1 MTKSNWIFLNFRELK
16 INRANPPSKNKHKQT
31 KTTYIFTEGPL
42 PLNAFQSNAT
52 DACNRTNVIGC
63 WLRAIWRTRSPSSH
77 PPPQLSGSS
86 LGVLKFLK
94 WYGQGR
100 CHIRHKGSL
109 SPRVP
114 PRSAVPAASAI
125 GPTKG
130 SLREPPKTKLTFPQE
145 SSSRGPRD
153 GLVTEWTGNA
163 NSSEITALLS
173 FL

>member
-1 MTKSNWIFLNFRELK
+1 MT
-16 INRANPPSKNKHKQT
+16 KNKHKQT
-31 KTTYIFTEGPL
+31 KTTYIFTECPL

-100 CHIRHKGSL
+100 CHIRHKCSL

-114 PRSAVPAASAI
+114 PVQLFQLLQPQVQPRARSESPRRQN
-125 GPTKG
+125 
-130 SLREPPKTKLTFPQE
+130 SLFPKSQAPEAPGMALWLNGLAMLTPLKSQPYCHFF
-145 SSSRGPRD
+145 
-153 GLVTEWTGNA
+153 NFF
-163 NSSEITALLS
+163 S
-173 FL
+173 FLFFNCSKIHKT